1 MNFERLLNRAI
12 ELARKAHEGQF
23 DKAGARYS
31 ALHRRSLLALRQ
43 PYIGHPIRVMNSL
56 ATIDEKIVGV
66 LHDAVEDSDLSLDAL
81 KALGFSDAIVEA
93 IAAITKHSG
102 EVYEDYLS
110 RVMINPLALKVKIA
124 DMKDNLRSDRIPHPT
139 EKDRER
145 MKKYQAVLPRLLA
158 ALSQL
163 A

>member
-1 MNFERLLNRAI
+1 MNSELLLNRAI

-23 DKAGARYS
+23 DKAG
-31 ALHRRSLLALRQ
+31 Q

-66 LHDAVEDSDLSLDAL
+66 LHDTIEDSDLSLDTL

-93 IAAITKHSG
+93 IAAITKCSG
-102 EVYEDYLS
+102 EAYEDYLG
-110 RVMINPLALKVKIA
+110 RVMTNPLALKVKIA
-124 DMKDNLRSDRIPHPT
+124 DMKDNLRSERISHPT